1 MLAATLFQL
10 EYMRLKSIFL
20 LNWLEEDGGGK
31 KGRKEG
37 KSCSKHTGIAAAI
50 LRVLFCHIM

>member
-37 KSCSKHTGIAAAI
+37 KGGCQDVMSTVTP
-50 LRVLFCHIM
+50 R